1 MRLAAAFVVGIVAA
15 THVAAC
21 KKDVSDRGDKPT
33 SGAEVAPVADPA
45 QGPPPDPRPI
55 GALLL
60 EAQRRSAGFVPS
72 RVMID
77 YVGPDGIMDPTY
89 ARLEIWYGTT
99 KPGITDDPNRR
110 TGAPVVAPPAKAV
123 TQCPRLTWQKGIWT
137 TRLTGCPTAVMTLQC
152 TVPILWDK
160 AIAHGA
166 PRDAVAKIV
175 VTALPSGS
183 TSQPSWRIEIEDGPR
198 NVHFHES
205 YADDCGVVAELPDPS
220 VATDQPVPEDL
231 DRTMIQ
237 NGVGV
242 VLAKIKSC
250 GERSTVKG
258 TVKITVKV
266 APDGN
271 VTQALVKQA
280 PEPALGSC
288 VVRVLGAAKFTR
300 TRSGGSFSYPFVF

>member
-1 MRLAAAFVVGIVAA
+1 VRPATAFVASVVAIA
-15 THVAAC
+15 LVAAC
-21 KKDVSDRGDKPT
+21 KKDTSDRVP
-33 SGAEVAPVADPA
+33 EVKEVEDVADPA
-45 QGPPPDPRPI
+45 PGPPPDPRPI

-77 YVGPDGIMDPTY
+77 YVGSDGIMDPSY
-89 ARLEIWYGTT
+89 ARLEVWYGTT
-99 KPGITDDPNRR
+99 RPGVTDDPNRR
-110 TGAPVVAPPAKAV
+110 TGAPVVAPPPKAV

-137 TRLTGCPTAVMTLQC
+137 TRLTGCPAAVMVLQC
-152 TVPILWDK
+152 SVAIIWDK

-166 PRDAVAKIV
+166 QRDAVARIGIS
-175 VTALPSGS
+175 ALPAGS
-183 TSQPSWRIEIEDGPR
+183 TSQPSWRIEIDDGPR

-220 VATDQPVPEDL
+220 VATDQVVPEDL

-242 VLAKIKSC
+242 VLPTIKSC

-258 TVKITVKV
+258 MVKITVKV
-266 APDGN
+266 APDGS
-271 VTQALVKQA
+271 VTTALVKQS
-280 PEPALGSC
+280 PEPVLGNC
-288 VVRVLGAAKFTR
+288 VARVLGAAKFTR